1 MIKFEVSPTESERA
15 SEWFNN
21 HDCKDPVIKGDPRF
35 PCYPFRSSIGG
46 GLYFCFEPTG
56 LYTSFSVRCTCGEH
70 SPELN
75 DPMDL

>member
-1 MIKFEVSPTESERA
+1 MTKFEVSPTESDRA

-21 HDCKDPVIKGDPRF
+21 HECKK
-35 PCYPFRSSIGG
+35 PCTPETHPSYPYRSTIGG